1 MMKII
6 RQLGTAVGVT
16 ISTAVFHIVGLK
28 IGPGEDT
35 LPMYRA
41 AQWTCFTFGVIETI
55 LVIVFF
61 RGVGV
66 VGDRAPKPT
75 SVSETEKG
83 KSLDKY
89 QESVIEGKSRPKGE
103 IPAEGTFT
111 VGLGE
116 SNKEGKITV
125 TVA

>member
-1 MMKII
+1 
-6 RQLGTAVGVT
+6 
-16 ISTAVFHIVGLK
+16 
-28 IGPGEDT
+28 
-35 LPMYRA
+35 MYRA

-66 VGDRAPKPT
+66 VGDRAPKPA

-83 KSLDKY
+83 KSLDEH
-89 QESVIEGKSRPKGE
+89 QESVIEGKSGQKGE
-103 IPAEGTFT
+103 TPVEGTFT
-111 VGLGE
+111 VGLGV
-116 SNKEGKITV
+116 STKEGNITL